1 MVLGEFC
8 RILRI
13 FEAAHSPRGNSM
25 RICYV
30 YTSALAPAAASTTG
44 PDNALALKPD
54 EDRIAPVG
62 MRRANSQNSCR
73 AWRAYVSSRVST
85 HMFQVLTFRHMTRLS
100 SALRISPNVTMA
112 RGYIERIDLAIFTST
127 LGLVRLGCKRSALSN
142 LENLTFLHTL

>member
-1 MVLGEFC
+1 MSQDCYVTGRLLRIGKWSRAEKWHMVLGEFC

-30 YTSALAPAAASTTG
+30 YASALAPAAASTTG

-85 HMFQVLTFRHMTRLS
+85 HMFQVLTFRHMTRC
-100 SALRISPNVTMA
+100 RQ
-112 RGYIERIDLAIFTST
+112 
-127 LGLVRLGCKRSALSN
+127 
-142 LENLTFLHTL
+142 H